1 MTSSEL
7 EKIFDR
13 ALSHIFSKRK
23 FFFLF
28 PILVLCGFLM
38 IICRAFSVGAGSWVA
53 VSLIF
58 LPIFLS
64 TGFLLAGGVVLIRA
78 YHNELK
84 KHPFSLVKILQ
95 ESWQM
100 LLNICYISL
109 PLVLAYLLLWSLM
122 GIFYLL
128 KELPAIGDFI
138 GAFLSFAPFLLMLAT
153 ILLGAFN
160 VVILFFATPEAALK
174 TGVKLELVTS
184 VFKRLKKRIL
194 SNVFFLFLG
203 VLPVVLC
210 LTLLYIAASL
220 TGESFFVES
229 KLVSKLFQSFF
240 VMIPFC
246 ALLTPSVVFFFNFSA
261 ESFVFY
267 RKKEKEEEKKFQ
279 EAS

>member
-1 MTSSEL
+1 MTSLEL
-7 EKIFDR
+7 EKVFDR
-13 ALSHIFSKRK
+13 ALAHVFSKRK

-28 PILVLCGFLM
+28 PILVVCGFLM
-38 IICRAFSVGAGSWVA
+38 VVCKTLSIGAGSWVA
-53 VSLIF
+53 VSLTF

-64 TGFLLAGGVVLIRA
+64 TGFLLSGGVVLIRA

-84 KHPFSLVKILQ
+84 KHPFSLMKILQ

-153 ILLGAFN
+153 ILLGVFN
-160 VVILFFATPEAALK
+160 VVVLFFATPEAALK
-174 TGVKLELVTS
+174 TGVRLQLVAS
-184 VFKRLKKRIL
+184 VFKRLKSQVL
-194 SNVFFLFLG
+194 SNFFFLLLG
-203 VLPVVLC
+203 VLPAVVC
-210 LTLLYIAASL
+210 LTILYIAATL
-220 TGESFFVES
+220 TGESFFGTA
-229 KLVSKLFQSFF
+229 KPVSKLFQSFF
-240 VMIPFC
+240 VMVPFC

-261 ESFVFY
+261 ESFVLY
-267 RKKEKEEEKKFQ
+267 RKKEKDEEKKFQ
-279 EAS
+279 EAL